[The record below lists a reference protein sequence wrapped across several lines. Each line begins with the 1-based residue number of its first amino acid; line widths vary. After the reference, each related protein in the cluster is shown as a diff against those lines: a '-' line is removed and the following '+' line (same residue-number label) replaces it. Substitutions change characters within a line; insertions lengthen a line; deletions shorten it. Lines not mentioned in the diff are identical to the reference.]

1 MWSFKRCKRGQ
12 FLAPTPEFASS
23 QLQKASLAVPL
34 PLLWCSCSPV
44 AHCIS
49 QSRKRVKS
57 SESLQ
62 QDLFYSQAADQ
73 DHFQEDAVV
82 TKNNETDSCSK
93 APTAKQQQSFTH
105 DPFWYAVVSHS
116 SWENMC
122 LMYAITHPALGNYK
136 ARFVS
141 LRMDQQSAKGFSAGG
156 RELTLL
162 QRGQNKPPATF
173 PMWLN

>member
-34 PLLWCSCSPV
+34 PLWCSCSPV

-49 QSRKRVKS
+49 QSRKQVKS

-116 SWENMC
+116 SWENVFDVCHYSPSPWELQGKVC
-122 LMYAITHPALGNYK
+122 LTEDGPAKCQGLLSRGK
-136 ARFVS
+136 RA
-141 LRMDQQSAKGFSAGG
+141 DTSAEGAK
-156 RELTLL
+156 
-162 QRGQNKPPATF
+162 
-173 PMWLN
+173 